1 MTNFLLQAI
10 GLKKRISF
18 GYIITGLITLII
30 VLLSYGVLNRLSG
43 DFREIVRFSQHS
55 ADNMAALAQMS
66 EMQRQA
72 LIYIYEGH
80 GAAGDQVDALY
91 ESMLDK
97 ITWGHG
103 LGQEEIDSIVTAA
116 KAYLNAY
123 HDTFAEV
130 RKQREIQKH
139 LVRSEFRIHA
149 SRAQYLIEELA
160 YGTEEAYTSL
170 HLEYHRMLNALLQ
183 VEKNAYRYFDSLD
196 AEFVKAATASIQ
208 ETRNMLAALL
218 GASPLPDVELL
229 EEIVAVLHRY
239 ESSFLEAVQRT
250 RGYLY
255 LINVVM
261 AAQAYETIY
270 QSKKLSQLML
280 SESERIQQEVLQ
292 KIESTVLILLLSSLV
307 LLLFIG
313 LFSYTIGRSITV
325 PLKRLTRTFKLLTSG
340 SADAEIPAYRL
351 HDELGDL
358 TRAAASFKQKNIELE
373 ANKKELERSN
383 DELEQFVYTVSH
395 DLKSP
400 LVTSMG
406 FIGIIRKLAKDGKH
420 DQALSHL
427 DRVVKANERM
437 SQLINDLLELSRVGR
452 IDMDKKRL
460 DLAELVQ
467 DFASNQK
474 ERLAAARFTLIVE
487 PGLPVIHANESR
499 TLQLFENILSNALK
513 YAHTPEREGR
523 LIIRASSDG
532 QWHHIYC
539 IDNGPGIPKEYREKI
554 FALFYRLDVHT
565 EGTGIGLAVAKKIM
579 KFHGGDI
586 WAESWPDTGAVF
598 HITFPKYRGEDNG

>member
-1 MTNFLLQAI
+1 MTNFLLRAI
-10 GLKKRISF
+10 GLKKRIAF
-18 GYIITGLITLII
+18 GYIITGLVTLII
-30 VLLSYGVLNRLSG
+30 VLLSYGVLNRLSS

-55 ADNMAALAQMS
+55 TDNMAALAQMS

-80 GAAGDQVDALY
+80 SSAGDQVDALY
-91 ESMLDK
+91 ESMLQK

-103 LGQEEIDSIVTAA
+103 LGQGEIESIVAAA
-116 KAYLNAY
+116 KTYLDAY

-130 RKQREIQKH
+130 RKQREIQKR
-139 LVRSEFRIHA
+139 LVLSEFRIHA
-149 SRAQYLIEELA
+149 SRAQYLLEELA
-160 YGTEEAYTSL
+160 ESTEEEHTAL
-170 HLEYHRMLNALLQ
+170 HLEYHRVLNALLQ

-196 AEFVKAATASIQ
+196 AQFVQAATASIQ
-208 ETRNMLAALL
+208 ETRAMLQT
-218 GASPLPDVELL
+218 LPSQDMELL
-229 EEIVAVLHRY
+229 EEILAVLQQY

-280 SESERIQQEVLQ
+280 RESERIQQEVLE
-292 KIESTVLILLLSSLV
+292 KIESTILALLLSSLI

-313 LFSYTIGRSITV
+313 LLSYSIGRSITV
-325 PLKRLTRTFKLLTSG
+325 PLNRLTRTFKLLTSG
-340 SADAEIPAYRL
+340 SADAEIPTYRL

-406 FIGIIRKLAKDGKH
+406 FIGIIRKLAKAGKH
-420 DQALSHL
+420 DQAISHL

-460 DLAELVQ
+460 DLAELLH
-467 DFASNQK
+467 DFAQNQK
-474 ERLAAARFTLIVE
+474 ERLAAARFTLVVE

-513 YAHTPEREGR
+513 YAKNPEEGSR
-523 LIIRASSDG
+523 LVIRSDHDTR
-532 QWHHIYC
+532 WNHIYC
-539 IDNGPGIPKEYREKI
+539 FDNGPGIPKEYREKI
-554 FALFYRLDVHT
+554 FALFYRLDLNT

-598 HITFPKYRGEDNG
+598 HITFPRYQGDTND